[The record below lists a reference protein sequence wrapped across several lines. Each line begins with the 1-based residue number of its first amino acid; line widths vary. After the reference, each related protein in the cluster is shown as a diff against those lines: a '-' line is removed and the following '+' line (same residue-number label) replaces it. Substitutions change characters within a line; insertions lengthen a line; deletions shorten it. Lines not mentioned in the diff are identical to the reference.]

1 MTCAFWSRG
10 EEIKMAAL
18 ETKAKLF
25 LFFANFPRVDSTF
38 YGGSGCER
46 DILQGLRAELRDH
59 CVNPALGSETALRKS
74 RHIKFQFSETVKQGV
89 EHTEITLLHIPVS
102 SQVLK
107 YSVPGSHF
115 IVSHHI
121 IPASE
126 SHKDHTIKIF
136 RNLMP

>member
-1 MTCAFWSRG
+1 MCFLEPRG
-10 EEIKMAAL
+10 RNQNGRPRDKG
-18 ETKAKLF
+18 KAVFYSL
-25 LFFANFPRVDSTF
+25 LIFPRVDSTF

-46 DILQGLRAELRDH
+46 DILQGLRTELRDH
-59 CVNPALGSETALRKS
+59 CVKPAFGSETALHKS
-74 RHIKFQFSETVKQGV
+74 RHIKFQFTETVKQGV

-102 SQVLK
+102 SQALK